1 MGKCDGK
8 LSCTECAGVCSREG
22 WEAALLCGS
31 WESDFNVCYWLRYE
45 KNGKQI
51 WQRVGDYDLVKREK
65 LRLERRL
72 SAAAQGFV
80 WTDPLNGDTRDG
92 HTLRGK
98 EMQG

>member
-1 MGKCDGK
+1 MRF
-8 LSCTECAGVCSREG
+8 LRVPISMTAM
-22 WEAALLCGS
+22 
-31 WESDFNVCYWLRYE
+31 RYE

-51 WQRVGDYDLVKREK
+51 WRRVGHYDLGKREK

-72 SAAAQGFV
+72 SAAAQVFD
-80 WTDPLNGDTRDG
+80 WTDPLNRDTRDG